1 HSCSCLSR
9 KEVGQDCGCASGME
23 GDDWETECKDMRTEA
38 DAIINDVVFAV
49 RSMALSR
56 TLPSSEYLA
65 YINVETKEG
74 QRYCVE
80 LSDMGLKAIE
90 VCTGPSGQH
99 FPIHETIYSLLDTVS
114 PAYRQAF
121 SAALFHRLEALQ
133 QEQQA

>member
-1 HSCSCLSR
+1 
-9 KEVGQDCGCASGME
+9 ME
-23 GDDWETECKDMRTEA
+23 GDDWETECKDMRAEA

-49 RSMALSR
+49 RAMALSR

-80 LSDMGLKAIE
+80 LSDMGLKIVSHAFDL
-90 VCTGPSGQH
+90 VDDSFDGQ
-99 FPIHETIYSLLDTVS
+99 PHETIYSLLDTVS

-133 QEQQA
+133 QEQQAQQADL